1 MWCELVPY
9 YNCLWPVDLVLVPG
23 VTRNQRSVSA
33 ARVKAGHLSKHRCEP
48 LLFFEQFI
56 EHFPLRSLRRDM
68 AQHGRNVLSVTVKV
82 VN

>member
-1 MWCELVPY
+1 MWRELVPY
-9 YNCLWPVDLVLVPG
+9 YNCLRPVDLVLVPG
-23 VTRNQRSVSA
+23 VTRNQRSVST
-33 ARVKAGHLSKHRCEP
+33 ARAKVGHLSKHRYEA

-56 EHFPLRSLRRDM
+56 EHFPLRSLHHDI